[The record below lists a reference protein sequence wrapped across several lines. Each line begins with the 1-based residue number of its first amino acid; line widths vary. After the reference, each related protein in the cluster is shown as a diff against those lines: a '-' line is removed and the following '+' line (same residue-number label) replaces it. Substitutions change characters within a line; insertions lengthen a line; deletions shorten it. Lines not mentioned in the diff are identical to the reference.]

1 MINPKDIEI
10 LSEEELKEQL
20 GEEFLSEF
28 KDNKGDDEN
37 E

>member
-1 MINPKDIEI
+1 MINPKDVET

-28 KDNKGDDEN
+28 KYNKGDDEN